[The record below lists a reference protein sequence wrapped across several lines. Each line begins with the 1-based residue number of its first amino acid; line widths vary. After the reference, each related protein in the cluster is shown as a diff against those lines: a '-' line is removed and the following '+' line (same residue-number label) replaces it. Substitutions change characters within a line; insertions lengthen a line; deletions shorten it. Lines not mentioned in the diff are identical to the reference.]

1 MRSKQ
6 KKMSKHPR
14 LKETEGLEKGNAAQR
29 RSAKEMSRQE
39 DSSTEENMES
49 TSLR

>member
-14 LKETEGLEKGNAAQR
+14 LKETERLAKNAAQR